1 MLKLD
6 QKCSLSLYM
15 APGFLE
21 ASDLVVFLSAIFFF
35 SFDLVAEVSMCLANW
50 ITSNKFAVANKST
63 WGANYFGVVVVF
75 LISSFLAEDLAAKA
89 VGVPMVLANDRVLGV
104 SEITTVDCNLEGG
117 VANICFI
124 LLLIGAS

>member
-1 MLKLD
+1 MTKNAVY
-6 QKCSLSLYM
+6 LYTWLL
-15 APGFLE
+15 A
-21 ASDLVVFLSAIFFF
+21 LVVFWSAIFFF

-124 LLLIGAS
+124 LLLIVSS